1 MGRGGSRAHVNGS
14 GASLRQVTLVTR
26 PLCSTS
32 DAGLRA
38 KVGQECVCVCVRGV
52 CVCVCVCVR
61 VCVCVGCVW
70 GGGGGGG
77 EVCRCLLS
85 TIHYDY

>member
-1 MGRGGSRAHVNGS
+1 MGRGGSRAYVNGS

-38 KVGQECVCVCVRGV
+38 KVGQECAYVCVCVR
-52 CVCVCVCVR
+52 R
-61 VCVCVGCVW
+61 VE
-70 GGGGGGG
+70 G